1 MILLTSSS
9 FWDTSRLQDCEQ
21 KLQQITKKQG
31 ANVDNLLSLV
41 ARNRTV
47 LDGMKV
53 HTQGIPTRKK
63 NPFLDLYFDF
73 SPIPFVCVCVCQSFS
88 FLLRVFGKTAIKVQA
103 MQQLVEI
110 VLDSD
115 QDRSATFDDDEIETL
130 ELRFQAVVGITVN
143 TDLLKKR
150 VKATDRSLSSVFTLL
165 KEIDHA
171 EDIHDMESA
180 SLASE
185 RIFVIDTEALK
196 SSQ

>member
-1 MILLTSSS
+1 
-9 FWDTSRLQDCEQ
+9 
-21 KLQQITKKQG
+21 
-31 ANVDNLLSLV
+31 V
-41 ARNRTV
+41 
-47 LDGMKV
+47 
-53 HTQGIPTRKK
+53 
-63 NPFLDLYFDF
+63 Y
-73 SPIPFVCVCVCQSFS
+73 VCVCQSFS
-88 FLLRVFGKTAIKVQA
+88 FLLRVFGKAAIKVQA

-115 QDRSATFDDDEIETL
+115 QDRSANFDDDEIETL

-180 SLASE
+180 SFASE